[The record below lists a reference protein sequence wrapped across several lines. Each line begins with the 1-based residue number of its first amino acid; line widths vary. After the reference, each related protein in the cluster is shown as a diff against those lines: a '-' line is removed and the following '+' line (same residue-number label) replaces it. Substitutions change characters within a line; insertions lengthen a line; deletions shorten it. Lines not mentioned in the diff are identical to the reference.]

1 MKGHSRTFMSL
12 LAKACNGT
20 DKSMGLPYDKEFWT
34 KFAEKLR
41 SESNMQEKDLTAK
54 SYEVYGKR
62 LQHLYYA
69 LQVVLKD
76 EHDIDPNDQNSILE
90 HLTTC
95 LIEKCTGIDSR
106 NSKAMLPLVRVKPFF
121 LVVTSGNS
129 SVSETQ
135 QSRIF
140 SLKRSNINVVS
151 SKVTSQ
157 SSGSHLLPEV
167 EMELQEALHDLV
179 RRKMLTLKDVVVTE
193 SYLSTSTWASSIFL
207 QQKDLGERSTMIIN
221 AGHNAEEKNIR
232 KM

>member
-1 MKGHSRTFMSL
+1 
-12 LAKACNGT
+12 
-20 DKSMGLPYDKEFWT
+20 
-34 KFAEKLR
+34 
-41 SESNMQEKDLTAK
+41 
-54 SYEVYGKR
+54 
-62 LQHLYYA
+62 
-69 LQVVLKD
+69 
-76 EHDIDPNDQNSILE
+76 
-90 HLTTC
+90 
-95 LIEKCTGIDSR
+95 
-106 NSKAMLPLVRVKPFF
+106 
-121 LVVTSGNS
+121 TSGNS

-167 EMELQEALHDLV
+167 EMELQEALHDV
-179 RRKMLTLKDVVVTE
+179 RRKMLTLKDVAVTE

-207 QQKDLGERSTMIIN
+207 QQEDLGKRSAMIIN